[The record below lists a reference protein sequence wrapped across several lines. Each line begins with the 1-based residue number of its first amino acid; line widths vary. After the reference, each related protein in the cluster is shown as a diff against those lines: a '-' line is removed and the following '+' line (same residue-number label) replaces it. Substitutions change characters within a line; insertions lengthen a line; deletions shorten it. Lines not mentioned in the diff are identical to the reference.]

1 MSYAP
6 SASEALP
13 RAPEPDSTLAF
24 LREGYLFGLNRFRRL
39 GTDAFEARLG
49 LRRVLY
55 VHGAEA
61 AAMFYASDRFTRR
74 GAIPPSTLTL
84 LQDFGSVQRL
94 DGAAHR
100 HRKAMFMR
108 LLDVSAATRLVLE
121 FRDEWE
127 RRLARWTHERA
138 LVLHDEIEAILCRA
152 ACRWAGVALA
162 ESEADARSR
171 DFSAMIDGA
180 GAIGARFARGM
191 LARYRVER
199 WLRDEIARLRAR
211 GEDDRAASCIAHHRE
226 PDGRPLDER
235 VAAVELINLLRPT
248 VALARWVTFAALAL
262 HQYPLLRPRLRARE
276 PRLLL
281 HVVQEVRR
289 FYPFFPAVGGR
300 VRVPFEWRG
309 RRFEPGEWVMLDLY
323 ATDHDE
329 RLWHEPHRFDPDRFR
344 RRTPGAFDLIPQGAG
359 DYAHGH
365 RCPGENP
372 GIALLMSAVDALAT
386 RIDYDVP
393 AQDLTYPF
401 DRLPSLPVSR
411 FVIARVR
418 GRR

>member
-24 LREGYLFGLNRFRRL
+24 LREGCLFGLNRFRRL

-162 ESEADARSR
+162 EAEADARSR

-180 GAIGARFARGM
+180 GAIGAHFARGM

-199 WLRDEIARLRAR
+199 WLRGEIARLRAR
-211 GEDDRAASCIAHHRE
+211 GEDDSPASRIAHHRE

-262 HQYPLLRPRLRARE
+262 HQYPLLRPRLRARAA
-276 PRLLL
+276 PAAARGAGGAPLLPVL
-281 HVVQEVRR
+281 
-289 FYPFFPAVGGR
+289 PGGGR
-300 VRVPFEWRG
+300 TRAGAVRMARPALRAG
-309 RRFEPGEWVMLDLY
+309 RVGDARPL
-323 ATDHDE
+323 
-329 RLWHEPHRFDPDRFR
+329 RHRPR
-344 RRTPGAFDLIPQGAG
+344 RAGAG
-359 DYAHGH
+359 SDLSVRPPAEPAGEPLRH
-365 RCPGENP
+365 RPRARP
-372 GIALLMSAVDALAT
+372 PL
-386 RIDYDVP
+386 
-393 AQDLTYPF
+393 
-401 DRLPSLPVSR
+401 SR
-411 FVIARVR
+411 
-418 GRR
+418 

>member
-61 AAMFYASDRFTRR
+61 AAMFYASDRFARR

-211 GEDDRAASCIAHHRE
+211 GEDDSPASCIAHHRE

-248 VALARWVTFAALAL
+248 VALARWVTFAVLAL
-262 HQYPLLRPRLRARE
+262 HQSPLLR

-323 ATDHDE
+323 ATDHD
-329 RLWHEPHRFDPDRFR
+329 
-344 RRTPGAFDLIPQGAG
+344 
-359 DYAHGH
+359 
-365 RCPGENP
+365 
-372 GIALLMSAVDALAT
+372 
-386 RIDYDVP
+386 VP

-411 FVIARVR
+411 FAIARVR